1 MTVSWYG
8 IRKYHW
14 LFLSLYHY
22 LKAETV
28 TEPTMNFSLDEYE
41 HLRREYPRLLA
52 QIVCGEYF
60 LLSLCESGET
70 PVTRLFSCCIHRKH
84 FLPGGWWKMG
94 EVYERK
100 LLQIK
105 GFTKFRKDSADFVH
119 WYANAGSCYQA
130 GNNQCSAKSRHRNVG
145 RSYGGSLRYGKE
157 IGIYRFG
164 FYN

>member
-1 MTVSWYG
+1 
-8 IRKYHW
+8 
-14 LFLSLYHY
+14 
-22 LKAETV
+22 
-28 TEPTMNFSLDEYE
+28 MNFSLDEYE

-105 GFTKFRKDSADFVH
+105 GFTKFRKDFVSFIYLIQNH
-119 WYANAGSCYQA
+119 LFFELNIRYKTMWGSFVETA
-130 GNNQCSAKSRHRNVG
+130 PHRLSI
-145 RSYGGSLRYGKE
+145 RSV
-157 IGIYRFG
+157 IT
-164 FYN
+164 